1 MESAEL
7 LFPTMPSHPPNL
19 GQFIE
24 DEVARAPL
32 LMEEVLNGLV
42 AMQAPATSPDARL
55 LPELQRLVHLYRP
68 DLVGAFSRAL
78 DDLLQPARRPDPRH
92 QRVTLSLVENDAVA
106 TDVALSHAVDAVRHR
121 AEFELRELRA
131 FVAAL
136 VGDRHVSRDHNPL
149 RPELYVKALWA
160 ALTTLP
166 VSRPMQLAFL
176 RVSTPALARG
186 VRLALAAASTR
197 LEDAGLTP
205 SKYRTIVTAT
215 TTRAGG
221 AGPTAPADLERLRQA
236 LPPPPAALIAA
247 DGAQAP
253 HALLP
258 RIFESIVQRSGL
270 PHDVQALLAR
280 VQPVALRVAQQD
292 PIALDAYTHPLWA
305 FLDRVAFIAEL
316 HPTANE
322 PRERLLAQAG
332 ALIDT
337 LTQEDAPDAASFRW
351 ALKRLT
357 DALQQRFDERLRKA
371 AGHIATLE
379 TLGPSITPIAAAQG
393 RPLALDAATLD
404 TVRADL
410 LEDARRDPGGETRPG
425 GLDDPAAAAWID
437 AQSPGRWARLFV
449 DGRWRPVQLLWHVDD
464 LWLYAEVDDDGQ
476 AWALRHSALQRLHA
490 EGLLRELRERSLVKR
505 AAARLARDESTGTPG

>member
-1 MESAEL
+1 
-7 LFPTMPSHPPNL
+7 MPSHLPTL
-19 GQFIE
+19 SQFVE

-42 AMQAPATSPDARL
+42 ALQPAPSSADARV

-68 DLVGAFSRAL
+68 DLVARFSRTL
-78 DDLLQPARRPDPRH
+78 DDLLQPARRPDPRL

-106 TDVALSHAVDAVRHR
+106 ADVALSHAVDAVRHR

-160 ALTTLP
+160 ALQTLP
-166 VSRPMQLAFL
+166 AARPMQLAFL
-176 RVSTPALARG
+176 RCATPALARG
-186 VRLALAAASTR
+186 VRLALAAACTR
-197 LEDAGLTP
+197 LEDGGLTP
-205 SKYRTIVTAT
+205 ARYRTIVTAT
-215 TTRAGG
+215 TTRPSGSP
-221 AGPTAPADLERLRQA
+221 GPSAPADLERLREA

-247 DGAQAP
+247 DGERTAQ
-253 HALLP
+253 ALLP
-258 RIFESIVQRSGL
+258 RIFDSIVQRSGL
-270 PHDVQALLAR
+270 PADVQALLAR
-280 VQPVALRVAQQD
+280 VQPVALEVARQD

-305 FLDRVAFIAEL
+305 FLDRVAFVAEL
-316 HPTANE
+316 HPTPDAT
-322 PRERLLAQAG
+322 RERLIAQAA

-337 LTQEDAPDAASFRW
+337 LTRDEAPDAASFRW

-357 DALQQRFDERLRKA
+357 DALQQRFEERLQKA

-379 TLGPSITPIAAAQG
+379 TLGPAMPPIRAEQG
-393 RPLALDAATLD
+393 RPLALDATTLD

-410 LEDARRDPGGETRPG
+410 LEDARHAPADSRPVA
-425 GLDDPAAAAWID
+425 LDDPAAAAWID
-437 AQSPGRWARLFV
+437 AQTPGRWARLFV
-449 DGRWRPVQLLWHVDD
+449 DGRWRPVQLLWHADD
-464 LWLYAEVDDDGQ
+464 LWLYAEVDDEGH

-490 EGLLRELRERSLVKR
+490 EGLLRELRERSLVRR
-505 AAARLARDESTGTPG
+505 AAARLARDESTPDRR